1 VTIANNGQEAVDV
14 FARQPFDLVLM
25 DIQMPV
31 MDGFEATQAIRDL
44 EKASGRHTPIIAL
57 TAHAISGYRE
67 KCLEL
72 GLDDY
77 LSKPMKI
84 ADLNAK
90 IAEHLPQR
98 PDTCTETA

>member
-1 VTIANNGQEAVDV
+1 
-14 FARQPFDLVLM
+14 
-25 DIQMPV
+25 MPV

-44 EKASGRHTPIIAL
+44 EKDSGRHTPIIAL
-57 TAHAISGYRE
+57 TAHAMTGYRE
-67 KCLEL
+67 KCLER

-90 IAEHLPQR
+90 IAEHFLQR
-98 PDTCTETA
+98 PTQIT